1 MEIDQRCFAS
11 LNMTARFGMN
21 SDRFDTDFCG
31 KRAIF
36 KGNTQLSAMD
46 LIKYD
51 RCSLRARYCREIYE
65 CFPNG

>member
-1 MEIDQRCFAS
+1 MAKKMFNQLRYALGLLHTNLSGDGG
-11 LNMTARFGMN
+11 NM
-21 SDRFDTDFCG
+21 SDTP
-31 KRAIF
+31 KH
-36 KGNTQLSAMD
+36 NTQLSAMD